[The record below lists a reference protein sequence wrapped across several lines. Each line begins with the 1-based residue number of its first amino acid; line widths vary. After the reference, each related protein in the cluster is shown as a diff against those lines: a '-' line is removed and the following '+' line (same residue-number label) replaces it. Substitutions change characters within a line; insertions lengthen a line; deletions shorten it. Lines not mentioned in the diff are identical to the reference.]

1 MKYGIVIVKGI
12 GIGEVFIISADS
24 SNIEYNSSTIE
35 EEHLKSTKAIADLI
49 EDLQSLKEKASDSGN
64 TKIFEIMEVHEMLLS
79 DEELINNINEHLN
92 NGLDAIE
99 SIEQSARHYENIFLN
114 MEDSYFQ
121 ERAVDIRDL
130 GNQLKNKLLGC
141 KKIDIN
147 QIQKEIILVAD
158 EIQPSIIAN
167 ADPKWIKGIV
177 SKQGSETSHAAI
189 MCKTIGIPFIS
200 GIDDLSILQN
210 NDSII
215 VDALNNQIYINP
227 DTSTLNR
234 YRDLI
239 KELEDLKNT
248 MTELSN
254 QNVYISGNRIQVQG
268 NIAGP
273 DDLRFF
279 SNQNSDGVGLY
290 RTEFIFLKRDNF
302 PSESAQFDAYRTVVK
317 AFDESP
323 VTLRTIDIGGDKNLS
338 YLDLGVEQNP
348 FLGYRAI
355 RFCLDGP
362 YENIFRTQLRAMLR
376 CIDYGKVKIMFP
388 MITTVSELKRAK
400 EILNEECE
408 NLQINPNK
416 EQLSVGIMVE
426 VPSVAIC
433 AELFAPYVDFFSIG
447 TNDLTQYT
455 LASDRMNPKLK
466 ELYSYFNPAVLKLV
480 QNVITVGNENNIEV
494 SMCGEMASNT
504 LAIPLLTGMGL
515 KCFSVSPTFINKVK
529 YILNS
534 INDINLSTLLD
545 EVSLQETSGDVKY
558 ILEQFQE
565 KYLSKK
571 TQYL

>member
-1 MKYGIVIVKGI
+1 MQSGIVIVKGI
-12 GIGEVFIISADS
+12 GIGEVFIISTDS
-24 SNIEYNSSTIE
+24 SNIEYNSGTIE

-49 EDLQSLKEKASDSGN
+49 EELQSLKEKASNSGN
-64 TKIFEIMEVHEMLLS
+64 TKIFEIMEVHELLLS
-79 DEELINNINEHLN
+79 DEELINTIKEHLD

-99 SIEQSARHYENIFLN
+99 SIEQTTRHYENIFLN

-130 GNQLKNKLLGC
+130 GNQLKNKLLGS
-141 KKIDIN
+141 KKNDID
-147 QIQKEIILVAD
+147 QIEKEIILVAD

-167 ADPKWIKGIV
+167 ADPKWIKGII

-200 GIDDLSILQN
+200 GIDDLSVLQID
-210 NDSII
+210 DSII
-215 VDALNNQIYINP
+215 VDALNNQIHINP
-227 DTSTLNR
+227 DISTLNR

-239 KELEDLKNT
+239 KELDDLKVT

-254 QNVYISGNRIQVQG
+254 QNIYISGNRIQVQG

-302 PSESAQFDAYRTVVK
+302 PSESAQFEAYSTVVK
-317 AFDESP
+317 AFNKSP

-338 YLDLGVEQNP
+338 YLDLGIEQNP

-455 LASDRMNPKLK
+455 LATDRMNPKLK

-480 QNVITVGNENNIEV
+480 QNIINVGNENNIEV

-504 LAIPLLTGMGL
+504 LAIPLLTAMGL

-534 INDINLSTLLD
+534 INDINLSALLD